1 MKIVEIFDSIDGEGK
16 FTGTLATFI
25 RLGGCNMRC
34 SYCDTGYALKATD
47 GVEMTVE
54 QIIDEVKRI
63 GNKHVTLTGGEPL
76 QNKSTPALVDNLCKS
91 GYFVNI
97 ETNGSFDVSAYQNE
111 NTIITMDY
119 KTISS
124 GENHKMSIERIN
136 TLRSCDVLKIVCAD
150 SDLHDVAKLL
160 SEIETDAEVYISPV
174 FGKEDPKELVT
185 FLKMLRDTKVKSE
198 RIRVQIQLHKIIW
211 NPEERGV

>member
-1 MKIVEIFDSIDGEGK
+1 MKIAEIFDSIDGEGK
-16 FTGTLATFI
+16 FTGALATFI

-47 GVEMTVE
+47 GEEMTVE

-76 QNKSTPALVDNLCKS
+76 MNKYTPVLVDKLCKS

-119 KTISS
+119 KTVSS
-124 GENHKMSIERIN
+124 GERHKMSIDRIN
-136 TLRSCDVLKIVCAD
+136 TLRKQDILKIVCEE
-150 SDLHDVAKLL
+150 SDLLDVADLL
-160 SEIETDAEVYISPV
+160 SQVETDAEVYISPV
-174 FGKEDPKELVT
+174 FGKEDPKHLVS
-185 FLKMLRDTKVKSE
+185 FLKKLRDIKVRTE
-198 RIRVQIQLHKIIW
+198 GIRVQVQLHKIIW

>member
-1 MKIVEIFDSIDGEGK
+1 MRVVEIFDSIDGEGR
-16 FTGTLATFI
+16 FTGCLATFI

-47 GVEMTVE
+47 GQEMTVE

-76 QNKSTPALVDNLCKS
+76 MNKYTPVLVDKLCKS

-119 KTISS
+119 KTVSS
-124 GENHKMSIERIN
+124 GERHKMSIDRIN
-136 TLRSCDVLKIVCAD
+136 TLRSWDVLKIVCD
-150 SDLHDVAKLL
+150 ETDLHDVADLL
-160 SEIETDAEVYISPV
+160 SQIETEAEVYISPI
-174 FGKEDPKELVT
+174 FGKADPKNLVE
-185 FLKMLRDTKVKSE
+185 FIKAMRDDKIKTD
-198 RIRVQIQLHKIIW
+198 RIRVQVQLHKIIW